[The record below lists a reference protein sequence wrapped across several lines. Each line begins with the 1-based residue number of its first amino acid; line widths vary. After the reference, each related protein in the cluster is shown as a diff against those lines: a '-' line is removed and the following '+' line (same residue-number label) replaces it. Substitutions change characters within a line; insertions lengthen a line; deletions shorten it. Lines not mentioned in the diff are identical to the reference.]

1 MHNWVIIMLLF
12 SSQYY
17 NVTCVS
23 WKFGNLY
30 KHNIIVLIKILTKH
44 YYCQQ
49 IMVVGTVVVVGYRT
63 LLLNLFM
70 GVLLAAVIMRETS
83 QFNM

>member
-1 MHNWVIIMLLF
+1 MLLF

-17 NVTCVS
+17 NATCVS

-49 IMVVGTVVVVGYRT
+49 IMIMVVGTVVVVGYRT

-70 GVLLAAVIMRETS
+70 GVLLAAVIMRGTS
-83 QFNM
+83 QFDM